1 MQPSIKMA
9 NNISLNVSARDWPS
23 LPFYRDFLDFSSILT
38 PAWPII
44 ILAGLITNTINIV
57 VFLKAGVKDSVTTL
71 LLTLSVSDAIFL
83 TLIMPTV
90 IWQNKTTPTTTTLHL
105 LFYWPAMTVY
115 DYSSYISV
123 FLGVTRCA
131 CVVKPLHFKS
141 VFTKGRTVAAV
152 FVLLCIDVLLHIPVL
167 SFRQLKWVTDPTTNT
182 SRLTVDRDFVE
193 ERAKTKINDAINKNG
208 IAWTLFVVMIACTFI
223 FSYKL
228 FESSKIRSRPASERA
243 SGESSKK
250 QEQKL
255 SSKDVHVVHS
265 VVLVCTIFIVAQLPA
280 FCYSIARMANAEFKG
295 TGNLVYLAAIAI
307 NLNLTCSMINAIINI
322 FVYYNCNSKYR
333 AVFRA
338 LLRISV
344 KTTT

>member
-1 MQPSIKMA
+1 MA
-9 NNISLNVSARDWPS
+9 NNISVYVLAGDWSS

-44 ILAGLITNTINIV
+44 ILAGLITNTVNIV

-71 LLTLSVSDAIFL
+71 LLTLSVSDVIFL
-83 TLIMPTV
+83 TLIIPTV
-90 IWQNKTTPTTTTLHL
+90 ISWQIKTTPTTTTLHL

-182 SRLTVDRDFVE
+182 SRLTVVRDFVE
-193 ERAKTKINDAINKNG
+193 EGAKAKINDAINKNG
-208 IAWTLFVVMIACTFI
+208 IAWTLFVVMIACTLI

-255 SSKDVHVVHS
+255 SSKDVHVVKS

-280 FCYSIARMANAEFKG
+280 FCYSIARMAVEEFKG

-307 NLNLTCSMINAIINI
+307 KLSLTCSMINATINI

-338 LLRISV
+338 LLRISDS
-344 KTTT
+344 KTT